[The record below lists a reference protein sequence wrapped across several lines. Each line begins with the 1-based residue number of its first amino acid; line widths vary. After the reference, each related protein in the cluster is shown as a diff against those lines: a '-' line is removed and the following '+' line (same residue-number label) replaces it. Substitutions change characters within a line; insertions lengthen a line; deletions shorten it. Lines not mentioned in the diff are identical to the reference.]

1 MASPS
6 LRPRVVGSLTARLA
20 LAFVA
25 VALTAIGL
33 LAALTLWSARSSV
46 EDLVQTQRA
55 QAADEVTAALGEAHQ
70 RAGGWAGA
78 DLRPA
83 AALAAAAGA
92 RLQLRDTQG
101 RLVEDPVL
109 AMQQRMGQRALPPD
123 DGHGV
128 VDYAAIRR
136 VAACCCS

>member
-46 EDLVQTQRA
+46 EDLVQAQRA
-55 QAADEVTAALGEAHQ
+55 QATDESHYS
-70 RAGGWAGA
+70 AG
-78 DLRPA
+78 
-83 AALAAAAGA
+83 
-92 RLQLRDTQG
+92 
-101 RLVEDPVL
+101 
-109 AMQQRMGQRALPPD
+109 
-123 DGHGV
+123 
-128 VDYAAIRR
+128 
-136 VAACCCS
+136 